1 MRHMLISWAF
11 DSHTTAHNY
20 DRYRQLSSVCFC
32 LTWCALGCRLSDV
45 GSALSECSSL
55 AELRVSHNA
64 LASLPQDL
72 SRNPRLKIIEAGG
85 NQIANFQQIQ
95 VSVPCNFGTFV
106 SRLVSPKLYLCN
118 VTICCIVSTP

>member
-1 MRHMLISWAF
+1 M
-11 DSHTTAHNY
+11 
-20 DRYRQLSSVCFC
+20 
-32 LTWCALGCRLSDV
+32 CRLSDV

-55 AELRVSHNA
+55 TELRVSHNT

-95 VSVPCNFGTFV
+95 VSVPLQLRHICVKGDAIKKMLCDITISPQGVLTMQPVLQRKMV
-106 SRLVSPKLYLCN
+106 S
-118 VTICCIVSTP
+118 